1 MTVKE
6 ILEKT
11 EFGSKVGSK
20 DIIPIIDYN
29 TTTLIKKEL
38 LLEEYKKAFRKNAR
52 WIYRETKGLLDQ
64 EAVVIEDN
72 YDKFH
77 ITYSI
82 ITRRSF
88 EGCFGKPL
96 KEYQKIIAE

>member
-11 EFGSKVGSK
+11 EFGSKN
-20 DIIPIIDYN
+20 IIGIIDYN
-29 TTTLIKKEL
+29 TTTLIKKEI

-52 WIYRETKGLLDQ
+52 WIYREIKALLDLDA
-64 EAVVIEDN
+64 AVVEDTFN
-72 YDKFH
+72 NFKD
-77 ITYSI
+77 YSI

-88 EGCFGKPL
+88 EGAFSKPL
-96 KEYQKIIAE
+96 KEYQKIIVE

>member
-11 EFGSKVGSK
+11 KFGKVIKVG
-20 DIIPIIDYN
+20 IRDYN
-29 TTTLIKKEL
+29 NINLGSAEYY
-38 LLEEYKKAFRKNAR
+38 LEEYKKAFRKNAA
-52 WIYRETKGLLDQ
+52 YRHREIKALLDQ

-72 YDKFH
+72 YCNFKD
-77 ITYSI
+77 YDI

-88 EGCFGKPL
+88 EGPFSKPL
-96 KEYQKIIAE
+96 KDHEKIILE

>member
-29 TTTLIKKEL
+29 TTTLFPKEL
-38 LLEEYKKAFRKNAR
+38 LLEEYKKAFRKNAAWR
-52 WIYRETKGLLDQ
+52 HREIKVLLDQ
-64 EAVVIEDN
+64 EAVVIEDTFN
-72 YDKFH
+72 NFKD
-77 ITYSI
+77 YSI

-88 EGCFGKPL
+88 EGPFSKPL
-96 KEYQKIIAE
+96 KDREKIILE

>member
-11 EFGSKVGSK
+11 EFGSKH
-20 DIIPIIDYN
+20 IIGIIDYN
-29 TTTLIKKEL
+29 TTTLIKKEI

-52 WIYRETKGLLDQ
+52 YIYREIKGLLDLDA
-64 EAVVIEDN
+64 AVVEDN
-72 YDKFH
+72 SDKFH

-96 KEYQKIIAE
+96 KEYQKIILE